1 MTQPLPTDALTL
13 RGGEALIRRLAWLLI
28 TASSVLEGLQLFFL
42 HQVRLGAV
50 LSLLAGC
57 GMLALLRLGRPRWA
71 AGLFPLS
78 LVIIIPLAAYQVAGV
93 RNASW
98 ALLPLAT
105 ILAGWMLGRREAFVT
120 ALAGLLGLGLV
131 WGLKMRGVEVEPAVP
146 GVYAVLY
153 GVIGVMGAVIGT
165 ATATSFDQQI
175 AQVTALTQALQRS
188 NEHLEARV
196 VERTRELM
204 ATNEALAQAKQA
216 AESAA
221 QAKAAFLANMSHE
234 IRTPLNAI
242 QGLSHLLLQTPL
254 DGRQRAH
261 VGQLHQAGS
270 HLLAI
275 VNDILDLSK
284 ADAGRM
290 TLATEP
296 FALDMVLSRV
306 QALIGEAA
314 QRKQLRLSS
323 RLDPAVPTWL
333 IGDPLRLGQVLIN
346 LGHNAVKF
354 TDQGE
359 VALEVQ
365 VLERQPDSV
374 RLHFAVRDSG
384 VGIALE
390 DQSRLF
396 QEFEQI
402 DNSSTRRHGGTGLG
416 LAISR
421 QLVRL
426 MGGEIGVD
434 SQPGQ
439 GSTFWFTVR
448 LPVAMAPEAGGL
460 LRPDAPPAPRL
471 DGLRVLLAE
480 DHPVNQLVAA
490 ELLRA
495 LGAQVD
501 VAEDGCRAVALGEQ
515 GRYDAVLMDL
525 QMPGLDGVQA
535 TRALRR
541 LHGAARLPIIA
552 MSASVMA
559 EDRQRCLDA
568 GMNDFVAKP
577 FEPEALCT
585 VLLRWTG
592 AARRAQQP
600 RSSLEGPRAQAL
612 DHMVQETGDA

>member
-242 QGLSHLLLQTPL
+242 QGSAICCCRRRWTAASAPMW
-254 DGRQRAH
+254 
-261 VGQLHQAGS
+261 GS
-270 HLLAI
+270 CTRPA
-275 VNDILDLSK
+275 
-284 ADAGRM
+284 
-290 TLATEP
+290 ATCWP
-296 FALDMVLSRV
+296 
-306 QALIGEAA
+306 
-314 QRKQLRLSS
+314 
-323 RLDPAVPTWL
+323 
-333 IGDPLRLGQVLIN
+333 
-346 LGHNAVKF
+346 
-354 TDQGE
+354 
-359 VALEVQ
+359 
-365 VLERQPDSV
+365 
-374 RLHFAVRDSG
+374 
-384 VGIALE
+384 
-390 DQSRLF
+390 
-396 QEFEQI
+396 
-402 DNSSTRRHGGTGLG
+402 SSTTSWTS
-416 LAISR
+416 A
-421 QLVRL
+421 
-426 MGGEIGVD
+426 
-434 SQPGQ
+434 
-439 GSTFWFTVR
+439 
-448 LPVAMAPEAGGL
+448 
-460 LRPDAPPAPRL
+460 RPMPA
-471 DGLRVLLAE
+471 A
-480 DHPVNQLVAA
+480 
-490 ELLRA
+490 
-495 LGAQVD
+495 
-501 VAEDGCRAVALGEQ
+501 
-515 GRYDAVLMDL
+515 
-525 QMPGLDGVQA
+525 
-535 TRALRR
+535 
-541 LHGAARLPIIA
+541 
-552 MSASVMA
+552 
-559 EDRQRCLDA
+559 
-568 GMNDFVAKP
+568 
-577 FEPEALCT
+577 
-585 VLLRWTG
+585 
-592 AARRAQQP
+592 
-600 RSSLEGPRAQAL
+600 
-612 DHMVQETGDA
+612 